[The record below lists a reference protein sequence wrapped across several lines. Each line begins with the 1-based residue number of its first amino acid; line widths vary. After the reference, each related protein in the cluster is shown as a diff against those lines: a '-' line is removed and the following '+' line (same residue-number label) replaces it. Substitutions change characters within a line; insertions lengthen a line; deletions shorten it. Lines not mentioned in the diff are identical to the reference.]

1 MIIKECILNAIRDTI
16 PIETILRSY
25 LDEVTEETVEVEEEF
40 IPAEDT
46 SEVGSEVGSDGEST
60 VDGENKDSNT
70 KSSNNN
76 NIIIEEVMNNTDSEP
91 IKIKDNDNL
100 VISDD
105 NYGIM
110 LDIKNLNEKE
120 ESNTKNVEVDPN
132 VDILTKEELLQPT
145 PEMPSITNPIVNDN
159 KPEVNF
165 SNNVDI
171 TEIEGL
177 DDLEDD
183 KIKIEDSDLKLDDIV
198 SLDALDSDPSLLGD
212 IETLS

>member
-1 MIIKECILNAIRDTI
+1 
-16 PIETILRSY
+16 
-25 LDEVTEETVEVEEEF
+25 VG
-40 IPAEDT
+40 